1 MKTPNQNREAWLL
14 NALTELRPHF
24 AKAGLGLPENLRL
37 SCGWP
42 SRGGTKENNRVLGEC
57 WKAEAAVDAVTQI
70 FISPWVSE
78 PVRVLDILVH
88 ELIHAALPQAKH
100 GPDFKDAMKKV
111 GLIGKATAT
120 RAGDELTVL
129 LTELAEALGDY
140 DNSQLGLATSDDAP
154 KKQVGRQRKISC
166 VRKDLH
172 TGETEVIYRASKKV
186 IDLGLPLCPVC
197 GEQLE
202 TEAEEPTEP
211 GTEEE

>member
-1 MKTPNQNREAWLL
+1 MKTPNQNREAYLQS
-14 NALTELRPHF
+14 ALVELRPYF
-24 AKAGLGLPENLRL
+24 AKAGIGLPENIRIAA
-37 SCGWP
+37 GWP

-57 WKAEAAVDAVTQI
+57 WKAEAAVDGITQI
-70 FISPWVSE
+70 FISPWLSE
-78 PVRVLDILVH
+78 PVTVLAVLTH

-120 RAGDELTVL
+120 RAGDELTVI
-129 LTELAEALGDY
+129 LTELAAALGDY

-154 KKQVGRQRKISC
+154 KKQKSRQRKIFC
-166 VRKDLH
+166 NRKDLH
-172 TGETEVIYRASKKV
+172 QGETEVIYRASKKV
-186 IDLGLPLCPVC
+186 IDLGLPVCPVC

-202 TEAEEPTEP
+202 AEAEEPIEP